1 MDWLSA
7 FMVDA
12 RVREIR
18 EVYGDCLAVTV
29 GGYVCVYGQQNR
41 FESGEWFPEGDPGE
55 VDSGDDGEEAE
66 DDKLEV
72 DLGGV
77 EGVVEP
83 AAELVVAG
91 AGVGLPEVVGD
102 LGSEFCV
109 GEEG

>member
-1 MDWLSA
+1 
-7 FMVDA
+7 MVNA

-18 EVYGDCLAVTV
+18 EVYGDCLTVT
-29 GGYVCVYGQQNR
+29 GGGFVCIYSQQDG

-55 VDSGDDGEEAE
+55 IDSGDDGEEAE
-66 DDKLEV
+66 DYELEV
-72 DLGGV
+72 DFGCV

-91 AGVGLPEVVGD
+91 ARVGLPEVVGD
-102 LGSEFCV
+102 LGGEFGV

>member
-1 MDWLSA
+1 
-7 FMVDA
+7 MVNA

-18 EVYGDCLAVTV
+18 EVYGDCLAVT
-29 GGYVCVYGQQNR
+29 GGGFVCVYGQQDG
-41 FESGEWFPEGDPGE
+41 FESGERFPEGDPGE

-66 DDKLEV
+66 DDELEV
-72 DLGGV
+72 EFGGV

-91 AGVGLPEVVGD
+91 AGVGLPEVVRD
-102 LGSEFCV
+102 LGGEFGI